1 MQQAFQRKVVAVR
14 SAQDLVAEAE
24 REIVTLT
31 LDEVRAA
38 MDDPNTV
45 IVDIRDIRELWRDGK
60 IPGALHSPRGMNEFW
75 IDPTCEYHKPVFASG
90 KRFVLYCAG
99 AWRSALEAKMFQEMG
114 LTHVAHM
121 AGGFTAWKAANLPVE
136 AVTRPAAKS

>member
-1 MQQAFQRKVVAVR
+1 ML
-14 SAQDLVAEAE
+14 SALALVADAE

-38 MDDPNTV
+38 MLDANTQ
-45 IVDIRDIRELWRDGK
+45 IIDIRDVRELWRDGK

-75 IDPTCEYHKPVFASG
+75 IDPACVYHKPVFASG
-90 KRFVLYCAG
+90 KRFILYCAG
-99 AWRSALEAKMFQEMG
+99 AWRSALEAKMFQDMG

-121 AGGFTAWKAANLPVE
+121 AGGFTEWKAAGMPIEIVE
-136 AVTRPAAKS
+136 HK

>member
-1 MQQAFQRKVVAVR
+1 MR
-14 SAQDLVAEAE
+14 SAQELVAVAE

-38 MDDPNTV
+38 MQDPNTV
-45 IVDIRDIRELWRDGK
+45 IVDIRDVRELWREGK

-75 IDPTCEYHKPVFASG
+75 IDPTCEYHKPIYASG

-99 AWRSALEAKMFQEMG
+99 AWRSALEAKMFQDMG
-114 LTHVAHM
+114 LTDVAHM
-121 AGGFTAWKAANLPVE
+121 AGGFTAWKAAGMPIEPV
-136 AVTRPAAKS
+136 TKPAAKP

>member
-1 MQQAFQRKVVAVR
+1 MR
-14 SAQDLVAEAE
+14 SAQELITEAE

-45 IVDIRDIRELWRDGK
+45 IVDIRDVRELWRDGK

-75 IDPTCEYHKPVFASG
+75 IDPSCEYHKPVYASG

-99 AWRSALEAKMFQEMG
+99 AWRSALEAKMFQDMG
-114 LTHVAHM
+114 LTNVAHM
-121 AGGFTAWKAANLPVE
+121 AGGFTAWRAANLPVE
-136 AVTRPAAKS
+136 TVARPAEK